1 MPTFKPIDSSLVL
14 SAVSALESS
23 ITDIRKE
30 IFRELEH
37 IGNDAAVDAAQLAPI
52 RRVFKGSRR
61 IVRPISRE
69 RIAAEAKIR
78 QELGVG
84 GSVERTQGSR
94 QAQRRMESRMAT
106 RSFGKNPYD
115 NPNDWRHAIRA
126 REIVG
131 PTMTVPLVLGQPQGS
146 MRTFLTPPERMR
158 MRSRL
163 AHAKLR
169 SEGRWELK
177 NARQVG
183 FGTLEDTPDQIK
195 KQRTAVIRIG
205 NKFYLGGRLKASI
218 KPLPL
223 ESAGAH
229 KERAWVIA
237 GAYYAK
243 YVEYGTRHAAAQ
255 PFMRPALKKQQMQY
269 NKRMARAI
277 KAATVKRRGTP
288 FRIEG
293 GKREALGG
301 KTGLQRSTFGQ
312 DPSITPK
319 G

>member
-1 MPTFKPIDSSLVL
+1 MPTFTPIDSERVQ
-14 SAVSALESS
+14 AAARALEQAVN
-23 ITDIRKE
+23 DIRKE
-30 IFRELEH
+30 VYAELEH
-37 IGNDAAVDAAQLAPI
+37 IGNDAAIEAAQKAPI

-61 IVRPISRE
+61 VVRPISRE
-69 RIAAEAKIR
+69 RIAEESKIR
-78 QELGVG
+78 QQLKVG
-84 GSVERTQGSR
+84 GFEEYTEGSR
-94 QAQRRMESRMAT
+94 QARRRMESRMAT

-115 NPNDWRHAIRA
+115 NPNDWRHALRA

-131 PTMTVPLVLGQPQGS
+131 PTINIPLPTGG
-146 MRTFLTPPERMR
+146 MRTYLSSHERMR

-169 SEGRWELK
+169 STGRWELK

-183 FGTLEDTPDQIK
+183 FGTLEDTPQEIK

-223 ESAGAH
+223 EKEGTH
-229 KERAWVIA
+229 TERAWIIA

-255 PFMRPALKKQQMQY
+255 PFMRPALKKQQTQY
-269 NKRMARAI
+269 NKRMARAV
-277 KAATVKRRGTP
+277 KAATTRQREHPFPSGLPDAMKRG
-288 FRIEG
+288 
-293 GKREALGG
+293 
-301 KTGLQRSTFGQ
+301 
-312 DPSITPK
+312 
-319 G
+319 